1 MSIMTV
7 AHSGATGAL
16 RAINP
21 LQDVFLFGIRLW
33 LANVFFLSGL
43 TKIKSWDTTLMLF
56 EYEYS
61 VPIIPFELAAY
72 LSTAAELAIPVFLVF
87 GLLTRLNVLALFVL
101 NIVAAISYAD
111 ISPAGEK
118 DHIIWGLMAGVLF
131 LYGPGRV
138 AVDWLIERK
147 WLAPKKD

>member
-1 MSIMTV
+1 MSIMTI
-7 AHSGATGAL
+7 AHSGATNAL

-21 LQDVFLFGIRLW
+21 LQDVFLLGIRLW

-72 LSTAAELAIPVFLVF
+72 MSTAAELAIPVFLVF
-87 GLLTRLNVLALFVL
+87 GLLTRLNAIALFVL

-118 DHIIWGLMAGVLF
+118 DHIIWGLMTGMLF

-138 AVDWLIERK
+138 AADWLIERK
-147 WLAPKKD
+147 WLSPKSN

>member
-1 MSIMTV
+1 MSIMTI
-7 AHSGATGAL
+7 AHAGATGAL

-21 LQDVFLFGIRLW
+21 LQDVFLLGIRLW
-33 LANVFFLSGL
+33 LANVFLLSGL

-72 LSTAAELAIPVFLVF
+72 MSTAAELAIPVFLVF
-87 GLLTRLNVLALFVL
+87 GLLTRLNAIALFVL
-101 NIVAAISYAD
+101 NLVAAISYAD

-118 DHIIWGLMAGVLF
+118 DHIIWGLMAGMLF

-138 AVDWLIERK
+138 AADWLIDRK
-147 WLAPKKD
+147 WLSSKSN